1 MFKKPVTETRRDEQ
15 EEEEEKR
22 VEINHST
29 IDKTHTYT
37 QEFNVDIPQSR
48 VDGRDWESIQKVEIG
63 HVDTARD
70 MPSRLIHQSR
80 ATTWRF
86 FFLLPFFF
94 SYRKMKSREKKEK
107 QQKQLDNSITKA
119 GLGDKGDIARN
130 VWFTQTKSGNY
141 QTRL

>member
-48 VDGRDWESIQKVEIG
+48 VDGRD
-63 HVDTARD
+63 
-70 MPSRLIHQSR
+70 
-80 ATTWRF
+80 
-86 FFLLPFFF
+86 
-94 SYRKMKSREKKEK
+94 
-107 QQKQLDNSITKA
+107 
-119 GLGDKGDIARN
+119 
-130 VWFTQTKSGNY
+130 
-141 QTRL
+141 